1 MIHIEKEPYWPF
13 QKNIEK
19 RHVYDMS
26 MRLSMCMSMQIHHTS
41 LDISTFLNI
50 CILDMKEAQYRILFA
65 MQERNSYFVCIL
77 YYPTL
82 GKGKSSSKKY
92 PFWRVYV
99 FSRRVNLFSVT
110 SKSIGSMYGIFTYI
124 YHRNQLN
131 VGKYTIHGSYGKH
144 FGPLQTGKTSCWGS
158 QSFLMVARSC
168 VPRDVRSGD
177 PVVLMV
183 QIPNNHCL
191 DV

>member
-1 MIHIEKEPYWPF
+1 
-13 QKNIEK
+13 
-19 RHVYDMS
+19 MS
-26 MRLSMCMSMQIHHTS
+26 MRMIMCMSMQIHHTS

-65 MQERNSYFVCIL
+65 VQEHNSYVVCIL

-82 GKGKSSSKKY
+82 GKRKIVFKKV
-92 PFWRVYV
+92 PFLEGIC
-99 FSRRVNLFSVT
+99 FFPRRVNLFSVT

-144 FGPLQTGKTSCWGS
+144 FGPLQTQKTSC
-158 QSFLMVARSC
+158 
-168 VPRDVRSGD
+168 
-177 PVVLMV
+177 
-183 QIPNNHCL
+183 
-191 DV
+191 